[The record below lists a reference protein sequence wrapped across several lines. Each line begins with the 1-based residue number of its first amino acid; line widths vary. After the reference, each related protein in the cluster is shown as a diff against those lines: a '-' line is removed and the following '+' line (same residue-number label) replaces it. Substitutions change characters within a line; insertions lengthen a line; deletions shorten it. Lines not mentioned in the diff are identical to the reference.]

1 MTSLPGVLGATPTGE
16 GTLTLGADSP
26 DLPVTATF
34 LQFTARARSGHGH
47 GQGC

>member
-16 GTLTLGADSP
+16 ATLTLGADSP

-34 LQFTARARSGHGH
+34 LQFAARARSGHGH